1 MPLQAVTG
9 IQGKVKK
16 MSAYLTLTQ
25 RHTIEVMLKDGKK
38 PKEIAEVVGKH
49 FTTIYRE
56 KKKGTIELLNS
67 NLTTRHE
74 YCCDVGHRIMKERS
88 QNKGLEKKLT
98 KETEL
103 LEHIAFLIKEKRYS
117 PYAVLQ
123 DIKKRDD
130 CPVSMCETTLYKYIH
145 EGLIP
150 GVSDKDLYIK
160 SNKKQKKKKA
170 STEKVRMKRGKSI
183 EERPDEVDDR
193 SDYGHWE
200 MDTVY
205 SGQCV
210 KSKSALLVLTER
222 KTLDEYFFLM
232 PDRTL
237 SSTVSVLDE
246 LEKSIGYETFRNK
259 FKTITVDNGVE
270 FGDSSLLE
278 RSCYDDTKKRTE
290 VFFCHPY
297 SSYERGQNE
306 NQNRFVRYWVEKGGA
321 LDRYTADEWILIAEW
336 LNNYP
341 RKKFGGMSTNEYKKT
356 LGIA

>member
-1 MPLQAVTG
+1 
-9 IQGKVKK
+9 
-16 MSAYLTLTQ
+16 MSAYLDLEK
-25 RHTIEVMLKDGKK
+25 RHTIEIMLKDGKGK
-38 PKEIAEVVGKH
+38 KEIALAVGKH
-49 FTTIYRE
+49 YTTIYRE
-56 KKKGTIELLNS
+56 IKKGTIELLNWDY
-67 NLTTRHE
+67 TTRKE
-74 YCCDVGHRIMKERS
+74 YCCDVGHRIMQERAK
-88 QNKGLEKKLT
+88 NKGLEKKLE

-103 LEHIAFLIKEKRYS
+103 LERIAYLIKEKKYS

-123 DIKKRDD
+123 YLKKNGD

-160 SNKKQKKKKA
+160 ANKKQKKEKE
-170 STEKVRMKRGKSI
+170 SSEKVRMKRGKSI
-183 EERPDEVDDR
+183 EQRAKEVNDR

-210 KSKSALLVLTER
+210 KDKSTLLVLTER

-237 SSTVSVLDE
+237 KSTVSVLDE
-246 LEKSIGYETFRNK
+246 LEKYLGYETFRNK

-270 FGDSSLLE
+270 FGDSSLIE
-278 RSCYDDTKKRTE
+278 RSYLDETKKRTE

-297 SSYERGQNE
+297 SSFERGQNE
-306 NQNRFVRYWVEKGGA
+306 NQNRFVRRWVKKGGA
-321 LDRYTADEWILIAEW
+321 LNKYTSDEWIQIAAW

-341 RKKFGGMSTNEYKKT
+341 REKFGGMSTNEYKKS

>member
-1 MPLQAVTG
+1 
-9 IQGKVKK
+9 

-25 RHTIEVMLKDGKK
+25 RHTIEIMLKDGKSK
-38 PKEIAEVVGKH
+38 KEIAQAVGKH

-56 KKKGTIELLNS
+56 IKKGTMEFLNWDYS
-67 NLTTRHE
+67 TRME
-74 YCCDVGHRIMKERS
+74 YCCDVGQRIMEENAR
-88 QNKGLEKKLT
+88 NKGLEKKLA
-98 KETEL
+98 KEKEL
-103 LEHIAFLIKEKRYS
+103 LEHISYLIKEKKYS

-123 DIKKRDD
+123 DLKKREN
-130 CPVSMCETTLYKYIH
+130 CPFFMCETTLYKYIH

-160 SNKKQKKKKA
+160 SNKKKKKKK
-170 STEKVRMKRGKSI
+170 EEPEKKVRMKRGKTI
-183 EERPDEVDDR
+183 EQRPSVVNDR

-237 SSTVSVLDE
+237 ASTVSALDE
-246 LEKSIGYETFRNK
+246 LEKNLGHETFRNK

-270 FGDSSLLE
+270 FGDSSLIE
-278 RSCYDDTKKRTE
+278 RSTLNNGEKRTD

-297 SSYERGQNE
+297 ASYERGQNE
-306 NQNRFVRYWVEKGGA
+306 NQNRFVRRWVQKGDA
-321 LDRYTADEWILIAEW
+321 LDRYAADEWKQIAEW
-336 LNNYP
+336 VNNYP
-341 RKKFGGMSTNEYKKT
+341 RKKFGGMSTNEYKKS

>member
-1 MPLQAVTG
+1 
-9 IQGKVKK
+9 
-16 MSAYLTLTQ
+16 MSSYLTLTQ
-25 RHTIEVMLKDGKK
+25 RHTIEVMLKDGKGK
-38 PKEIAEVVGKH
+38 KEIALAVGKH

-56 KKKGTIELLNS
+56 IGKGTIELLNS
-67 NLTTRHE
+67 DLSTRME
-74 YCCDVGHRIMKERS
+74 YCCDVGQRIMEENAK
-88 QNKGLEKKLT
+88 NKGLEKKLA

-103 LEHIAFLIKEKRYS
+103 LERIAYLIKEKKYS

-123 DIKKRDD
+123 DLKKRDD
-130 CPVSMCETTLYKYIH
+130 CPVSMCEATLYKYIH

-160 SNKKQKKKKA
+160 ANKKQKKKKEPA
-170 STEKVRMKRGKSI
+170 EKVRMKRGKSI
-183 EERPDEVDDR
+183 EERPKEADER

-210 KSKSALLVLTER
+210 KSKSTLLVLTER

-237 SSTVSVLDE
+237 SSTVSILDE

-270 FGDSSLLE
+270 FGDSSMIE
-278 RSCYDDTKKRTE
+278 RSALNNTEKRTE

-306 NQNRFVRYWVEKGGA
+306 NQNRFVRYWVKKGGA
-321 LDRYTADEWILIAEW
+321 LDKYTAEQWMLIAEW
-336 LNNYP
+336 VNDYP
-341 RKKFGGMSTNEYKKT
+341 REKFGGMSTNEYKKS

>member
-1 MPLQAVTG
+1 
-9 IQGKVKK
+9 

-25 RHTIEVMLKDGKK
+25 RHTIEIMLKDGKE
-38 PKEIAEVVGKH
+38 PKEIALAVDKH
-49 FTTIYRE
+49 YTTIYRE
-56 KKKGTIELLNS
+56 IKRGTMEFLNWDYS
-67 NLTTRHE
+67 TRKE
-74 YCCDVGHRIMKERS
+74 YCCDVGQRIMEEKAK
-88 QNKGLEKKLT
+88 NKGLEKRLM

-103 LEHIAFLIKEKRYS
+103 LEHIAYLIKEKKYS

-123 DIKKRDD
+123 DLKKRDD

-160 SNKKQKKKKA
+160 ANKKQKKKKEE
-170 STEKVRMKRGKSI
+170 STSKVRMKRGKSI
-183 EERPDEVDDR
+183 EQRPDTVNDR

-210 KSKSALLVLTER
+210 KSKSTLLVLTER

-270 FGDSSLLE
+270 FGDSSLIE
-278 RSCYDDTKKRTE
+278 RSALNDTEKRTE

-306 NQNRFVRYWVEKGGA
+306 NQNRFVRYWVKKGGA
-321 LDRYTADEWILIAEW
+321 LDIYTADEWMQIAEW
-336 LNNYP
+336 LNDYP
-341 RKKFGGMSTNEYKKT
+341 REKFGGMSTNEYKKS
-356 LGIA
+356 LGIV